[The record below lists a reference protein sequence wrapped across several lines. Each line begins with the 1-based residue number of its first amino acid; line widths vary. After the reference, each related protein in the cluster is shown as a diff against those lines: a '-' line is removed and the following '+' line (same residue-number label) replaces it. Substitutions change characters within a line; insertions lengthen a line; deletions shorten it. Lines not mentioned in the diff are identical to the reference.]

1 VSEAA
6 ALTDEADVGRRM
18 DTGVPLTELAEDWEA
33 AEVSFCEGRHKLYRQ
48 VCAP

>member
-1 VSEAA
+1 
-6 ALTDEADVGRRM
+6 M